1 VDSDPKFVREKVA
14 ACRELCNEFQK
25 AEAHLSDDLSMAPAS
40 DGEDQDTERSMDESP
55 GRRWRSFNRAGSYR
69 GALKPRIPDLS
80 YLRADTDLSY
90 VQRGYLAVAAAFMA
104 AAATACLVIG
114 VLQIGLMYRS
124 GSFATLWG
132 VVARHVVGGRETLL
146 ATVVVSF
153 LLGAGL
159 AMLRFS
165 SKKRVCLVD
174 FTVFKPPEDWKVDVE
189 QLMEISCSSNI
200 FTKKSIEFSLAVT
213 KRSGVAPVG
222 TYLPPAII
230 NQEPKTM
237 KASRE
242 EAEVVMFGCLDDLFA
257 KTGIRPK
264 DVGVL
269 IVNCSLFNPTPSL
282 TAMIVNHYKMRSDIV
297 SYNLSGMGCSA
308 GLIAISLAQEL
319 LQVHKNTYAVVVS
332 TENITKN
339 FYMGNARSM
348 MIPNMLFRVGGAAIA
363 LSNRPRDF
371 GQAKYEL
378 THLVRTHR
386 GADDEAY
393 QTVFQKE
400 DDDETVGV
408 FLSKGLMNVAGE
420 VLKINMSTLGPQVL
434 PYSEQLKFLW
444 NIIQRKVL
452 KKRMKAYIP
461 DFRKAFE
468 HFCIHAGGRGVIDAL
483 EENLKLTKE
492 DVLPSR
498 HALKYYGNTSS
509 ASIWYELAWSETFPS
524 IQRGERV
531 WQIGFGSGFKCN
543 SAVWR
548 ALRDVDDQ
556 HDAWLAVSKDLP
568 RKSRKAK
575 RS

>member
-1 VDSDPKFVREKVA
+1 
-14 ACRELCNEFQK
+14 
-25 AEAHLSDDLSMAPAS
+25 
-40 DGEDQDTERSMDESP
+40 
-55 GRRWRSFNRAGSYR
+55 
-69 GALKPRIPDLS
+69 
-80 YLRADTDLSY
+80 
-90 VQRGYLAVAAAFMA
+90 
-104 AAATACLVIG
+104 
-114 VLQIGLMYRS
+114 
-124 GSFATLWG
+124 
-132 VVARHVVGGRETLL
+132 VARHVVGGRETLL
-146 ATVVVSF
+146 ATVMVSF
-153 LLGAGL
+153 MMGAGL
-159 AMLRFS
+159 AGLRVS
-165 SKKRVCLVD
+165 RRKRVCLVD
-174 FTVFKPPEDWKVDVE
+174 FTVYKPPEDWKVNLE
-189 QLMEISCSSNI
+189 HLMALSCTSNT
-200 FTKKSIEFSLAVT
+200 FTKKSLNFSLAVT

-222 TYLPPAII
+222 TYLPPAIT
-230 NQEPKTM
+230 NQQPKTM

-242 EAEVVMFGCLDDLFA
+242 EAEHVMFGCLDDLFGQ
-257 KTGIRPK
+257 TGIRPK
-264 DVGVL
+264 DVGIL

-282 TAMIVNHYKMRSDIV
+282 TAMIVNHYRMRPNIV
-297 SYNLSGMGCSA
+297 TYNLSGMGCSA

-371 GQAKYEL
+371 GRAKYEL

-386 GADDEAY
+386 GADDESY

-400 DDDETVGV
+400 DDTETVGV

-420 VLKINMSTLGPQVL
+420 TLKINMSTLGPQVL

-452 KKRMKAYIP
+452 KRKMKAYIP

-483 EENLKLTKE
+483 EENLKLTTE

-509 ASIWYELAWSETFPS
+509 ASIWYELAWSETFPT
-524 IQRGERV
+524 IQRGDRV

-556 HDAWLAVSKDLP
+556 HKAWVAVSNSLP
-568 RKSRKAK
+568 RKRGKEK
-575 RS
+575 RL

>member
-1 VDSDPKFVREKVA
+1 MKYVVGECA
-14 ACRELCNEFQK
+14 TLCREFQK
-25 AEAHLSDDLSMAPAS
+25 AEARLSTDLSQDPVS
-40 DGEDQDTERSMDESP
+40 DGEEPESERGEDESP
-55 GRRWRSFNRAGSYR
+55 GRRWRSFNRVGSYA
-69 GALKPRIPDLS
+69 GAEKPRIPDLS
-80 YLRADTDLSY
+80 YLRADTDLTH

-104 AAATACLVIG
+104 LAATACVVVG
-114 VLQIGLMYRS
+114 GLQAALMYRS
-124 GSFATLWG
+124 GTFAALWAA
-132 VVARHVVGGRETLL
+132 VARHVVGGRETLL
-146 ATVVVSF
+146 ATVMVSF
-153 LLGAGL
+153 MMGAGL
-159 AMLRFS
+159 AGLRVS
-165 SKKRVCLVD
+165 RRKRVCLVD
-174 FTVFKPPEDWKVDVE
+174 FTVYKPPEDWKVNLE
-189 QLMEISCSSNI
+189 HLMALSCTSNT
-200 FTKKSIEFSLAVT
+200 FTKKSLNFSLAVT

-222 TYLPPAII
+222 TYLPPAIT
-230 NQEPKTM
+230 NQQPKTM

-242 EAEVVMFGCLDDLFA
+242 EAEHVMFGCLDDLFGQ
-257 KTGIRPK
+257 TGIRPK
-264 DVGVL
+264 DVGIL

-282 TAMIVNHYKMRSDIV
+282 TAMIVNHYRMRPNIV
-297 SYNLSGMGCSA
+297 TYNLSGMGCSA

-371 GQAKYEL
+371 GRAKYEL

-386 GADDEAY
+386 GADDESY

-400 DDDETVGV
+400 DDTETVGV

-420 VLKINMSTLGPQVL
+420 TLKINMSTLGPQVL

-452 KKRMKAYIP
+452 KRKMKAYIP

-483 EENLKLTKE
+483 EENLKLTTE

-509 ASIWYELAWSETFPS
+509 ASIWYELAWSETFPT
-524 IQRGERV
+524 IQRGDRV

-556 HDAWLAVSKDLP
+556 HKAWVAVSNSLP
-568 RKSRKAK
+568 RKRGKEK
-575 RS
+575 RL

>member
-1 VDSDPKFVREKVA
+1 
-14 ACRELCNEFQK
+14 
-25 AEAHLSDDLSMAPAS
+25 
-40 DGEDQDTERSMDESP
+40 
-55 GRRWRSFNRAGSYR
+55 
-69 GALKPRIPDLS
+69 
-80 YLRADTDLSY
+80 
-90 VQRGYLAVAAAFMA
+90 
-104 AAATACLVIG
+104 
-114 VLQIGLMYRS
+114 
-124 GSFATLWG
+124 
-132 VVARHVVGGRETLL
+132 
-146 ATVVVSF
+146 
-153 LLGAGL
+153 
-159 AMLRFS
+159 
-165 SKKRVCLVD
+165 
-174 FTVFKPPEDWKVDVE
+174 
-189 QLMEISCSSNI
+189 
-200 FTKKSIEFSLAVT
+200 
-213 KRSGVAPVG
+213 
-222 TYLPPAII
+222 
-230 NQEPKTM
+230 
-237 KASRE
+237 
-242 EAEVVMFGCLDDLFA
+242 
-257 KTGIRPK
+257 
-264 DVGVL
+264 
-269 IVNCSLFNPTPSL
+269 
-282 TAMIVNHYKMRSDIV
+282 MIVNHYKMRSNIV
-297 SYNLSGMGCSA
+297 TYNLSGMGCSA

-371 GQAKYEL
+371 RRAKYEL

-386 GADDEAY
+386 GADDESY

-400 DDDETVGV
+400 DDAETVGV

-420 VLKINMSTLGPQVL
+420 TLKINMSTLGPQVL

-452 KKRMKAYIP
+452 KKKMKAYIP

-483 EENLKLTKE
+483 EENLKLTTE

-509 ASIWYELAWSETFPS
+509 ASIWYELAWSETFPTV
-524 IQRGERV
+524 QRGDRV

-556 HDAWLAVSKDLP
+556 HKAWVAVSNLLP
-568 RKSRKAK
+568 RKK
-575 RS
+575 RGKEKRQ

>member
-1 VDSDPKFVREKVA
+1 MDSDPKFVREKVA
-14 ACRELCNEFQK
+14 TCRELCNDFQK
-25 AEAHLSDDLSMAPAS
+25 AEAHLSEDLSMAPAS
-40 DGEDQDTERSMDESP
+40 DGEDLDTERSMDESP

-124 GSFATLWG
+124 GSFAALWG

-174 FTVFKPPEDWKVDVE
+174 FTVFKPPEQWKVDVE
-189 QLMEISCSSNI
+189 QLMKISCSSRI

-264 DVGVL
+264 DVGIL

-282 TAMIVNHYKMRSDIV
+282 TAMIVNHYKMRSDVV

-371 GQAKYEL
+371 AQAKYEL

-393 QTVFQKE
+393 ETVFQKE

-556 HDAWLAVSKDLP
+556 HEAWLAVSKDLP
-568 RKSRKAK
+568 RKSPKAK

>member
-1 VDSDPKFVREKVA
+1 MKWVVGECA
-14 ACRELCNEFQK
+14 ELCREFQK
-25 AEAHLSDDLSMAPAS
+25 AEARLSTDLSQDPVS
-40 DGEDQDTERSMDESP
+40 DEEELESERGADESP
-55 GRRWRSFNRAGSYR
+55 GRRWRSFNRAGSYA
-69 GALKPRIPDLS
+69 GAEKPRIPDLS
-80 YLRADTDLSY
+80 YLRADTDLSH

-104 AAATACLVIG
+104 LAATACVVVG
-114 VLQIGLMYRS
+114 GLQAALMYRS
-124 GSFATLWG
+124 GNFAALWKA
-132 VVARHVVGGRETLL
+132 VARHVVGGRETLL

-153 LLGAGL
+153 MMGAGL
-159 AMLRFS
+159 AVLRFS
-165 SKKRVCLVD
+165 RRRRVCLVD
-174 FTVFKPPEDWKVDVE
+174 FTVYKPPEDWRVDVE
-189 QLMEISCSSNI
+189 QLMSLSCSSKT
-200 FTKKSIEFSLAVT
+200 FTKKSLNFSLAVT

-222 TYLPPAII
+222 TYLPPAITK
-230 NQEPKTM
+230 QQPKTM

-242 EAEVVMFGCLDDLFA
+242 EAEHVMFGCLDDLFGQ
-257 KTGIRPK
+257 TGIRPK
-264 DVGVL
+264 DVGIL

-282 TAMIVNHYKMRSDIV
+282 TAMIVNHYKMRSNIV
-297 SYNLSGMGCSA
+297 TYNLSGMGCSA

-371 GQAKYEL
+371 RRAKYEL

-386 GADDEAY
+386 GADDESY

-400 DDDETVGV
+400 DDAETVGV

-420 VLKINMSTLGPQVL
+420 TLKINMSTLGPQVL

-452 KKRMKAYIP
+452 KKKMKAYIP

-483 EENLKLTKE
+483 EENLKLTTE

-509 ASIWYELAWSETFPS
+509 ASIWYELAWSETFPTV
-524 IQRGERV
+524 QRGDRV

-556 HDAWLAVSKDLP
+556 HKAWVAVSNLLP
-568 RKSRKAK
+568 RKK
-575 RS
+575 RGKEKRQ